1 MALAERRFQVT
12 LLWCSLPGATVAQ
25 LSRVLFEWP
34 GVELSLL
41 YARHLALVRARR
53 MAMAKATYL
62 VTGGAGFFGGI
73 LKQRLLNDGA
83 EVVSVD
89 LVPDAARHPA
99 LTSLQADIRDDAAMQ
114 NIFAE
119 HRFDAVFHI
128 AAMLAH
134 GKMNRELLWSSNVDG
149 TGVIA
154 RCARQ
159 AGVRKLVFTSSNC
172 LWASNLGHPVREDD
186 PPAPA
191 EVYGESKLAAEK
203 LLKQFEDGLEV
214 VVLRCPT
221 IIDSGRLGLLAI
233 LFEFIRENK
242 TVWVVGSGGNHYQF
256 IYAGDLAQAC
266 VLSLGYH
273 GSATFHVGS
282 DNVPSLRECYEAVI
296 KQAGSRSRV
305 RSLPKGATLAA
316 MRLAHKLHVSPLGPY
331 HYRMIA
337 EDFIFDT
344 SRIRQAL
351 GWRPTVTNS
360 EMLIEAYKYYAEN
373 REEIL
378 ARSNVSAH
386 SRVAEMG
393 ILRLLKWIS

>member
-1 MALAERRFQVT
+1 
-12 LLWCSLPGATVAQ
+12 
-25 LSRVLFEWP
+25 
-34 GVELSLL
+34 
-41 YARHLALVRARR
+41 
-53 MAMAKATYL
+53 MAKYL

-73 LKQRLLNDGA
+73 LKRMLLEEGA

-89 LVPDAARHPA
+89 LVPDVDRHPA
-99 LTSLQADIRDDAAMQ
+99 LTSLQADIRNEESMQRVFAA
-114 NIFAE
+114 
-119 HRFDAVFHI
+119 HGFDAVFHM

-134 GKMNRELLWSSNVDG
+134 GKMNRELLWTSNVDG
-149 TGVIA
+149 TAAIA

-159 AGVRKLVFTSSNC
+159 AGVRKLVFTSTNC

-186 PPAPA
+186 TPAPA
-191 EVYGESKLAAEK
+191 EIYGESKLAAEES
-203 LLKQFEDGLEV
+203 LKQFQDGLDV
-214 VVLRCPT
+214 VILRCPT

-256 IYAGDLAQAC
+256 IHAGDLARAC
-266 VLSLGYH
+266 MQSLGYC

-282 DNVPSLRECYEAVI
+282 DNVPSLRNCYEAVI
-296 KQAGSRSRV
+296 REAGSSSRV
-305 RSLPKGATLAA
+305 RSLPKGPALAA
-316 MRLAHKLHVSPLGPY
+316 MRLAHMLHISPLGTY

-360 EMLIEAYKYYAEN
+360 EMLTIAYRYYAEN

-393 ILRLLKWIS
+393 ILRLLKSMS

>member
-1 MALAERRFQVT
+1 M
-12 LLWCSLPGATVAQ
+12 
-25 LSRVLFEWP
+25 
-34 GVELSLL
+34 
-41 YARHLALVRARR
+41 
-53 MAMAKATYL
+53 
-62 VTGGAGFFGGI
+62 
-73 LKQRLLNDGA
+73 A

-89 LVPDAARHPA
+89 LVPDAFSHPA
-99 LTSLQADIRDDAAMQ
+99 LTSIQADIRDEPAMRG
-114 NIFAE
+114 IFAA
-119 HRFDAVFHI
+119 HRFDAVYHI

-134 GKMNRELLWSSNVDG
+134 GKMKRELLWTSNVDG

-186 PPAPA
+186 PPAPI
-191 EVYGESKLAAEK
+191 EIYGRSKLAGEK
-203 LLKQFEDGLEV
+203 LLQQFENDFDV

-233 LFEFIRENK
+233 LFEFIRESK

-256 IYAGDLAQAC
+256 IYAGDLVQAC
-266 VLSLGYH
+266 LLSLHYS

-296 KQAGSRSRV
+296 REAQSRSRV
-305 RSLPKGATLAA
+305 RSLPEAATLML
-316 MRLAHKLHVSPLGPY
+316 MRLAYGLRISPLGPY

-360 EMLIEAYKYYAEN
+360 EMLAAAYRYYAEN
-373 REEIL
+373 REQIL
-378 ARSNVSAH
+378 ARRNVSAH
-386 SRVAEMG
+386 SRAAEMG
-393 ILRLLKWIS
+393 VLRLLKWLS

>member
-1 MALAERRFQVT
+1 MGT
-12 LLWCSLPGATVAQ
+12 
-25 LSRVLFEWP
+25 
-34 GVELSLL
+34 
-41 YARHLALVRARR
+41 
-53 MAMAKATYL
+53 AKFL
-62 VTGGAGFFGGI
+62 VTGGAGFFGGV
-73 LKQRLLNDGA
+73 LKRRLLDDGA
-83 EVVSVD
+83 EVVGVD
-89 LVPDAARHPA
+89 LIPDTARHPA
-99 LTSLQADIRDDAAMQ
+99 LTSLQADIRDEAAMQ
-114 NIFAE
+114 SVFAA

-134 GKMNRELLWSSNVDG
+134 GKMDRKLLWSSNVDG

-159 AGVRKLVFTSSNC
+159 AGVRRLVFTSSNC

-191 EVYGESKLAAEK
+191 EIYGESKLAAEK
-203 LLKQFEDGLEV
+203 LLKQFEDGLDV

-233 LFEFIRENK
+233 LYEFIHENK

-256 IYAGDLAQAC
+256 IDAGDLAQAC
-266 VLSLGYH
+266 VQSLDCH

-296 KQAGSRSRV
+296 REAGSRSRV
-305 RSLPKGATLAA
+305 RSLPKGPALAA
-316 MRLAHKLHVSPLGPY
+316 MRLAHKLRVSPLGPY

-360 EMLIEAYKYYAEN
+360 EMLTKAYRYYAEN
-373 REEIL
+373 RDEIL

-386 SRVAEMG
+386 SRAAEMG

>member
-1 MALAERRFQVT
+1 
-12 LLWCSLPGATVAQ
+12 
-25 LSRVLFEWP
+25 
-34 GVELSLL
+34 
-41 YARHLALVRARR
+41 
-53 MAMAKATYL
+53 MAKFL

-73 LKQRLLNDGA
+73 LKRRLLADGA

-89 LVPDAARHPA
+89 LVPDADLHPA
-99 LTSLQADIRDDAAMQ
+99 LISLTADIRDGEAMSR
-114 NIFAE
+114 IFAT
-119 HRFDAVFHI
+119 HKFDAVFHI

-134 GKMNRELLWSSNVDG
+134 GKMNRELLWTSNVDG
-149 TGVIA
+149 TGVVA

-172 LWASNLGHPVREDD
+172 LWASNLGHPVREDE

-191 EVYGESKLAAEK
+191 EVYGESKLAGEK

-214 VVLRCPT
+214 VILRCPT

-242 TVWVVGSGGNHYQF
+242 TVWVVGSGSNRYQF
-256 IYAGDLAQAC
+256 IHAGDLAQAC
-266 VLSLGYH
+266 VQSLDAR
-273 GSATFHVGS
+273 GSNTFHVGS
-282 DNVPSLRECYEAVI
+282 DHVPSLRECYEAVI
-296 KQAGSRSRV
+296 CEAGSRSRV
-305 RSLPKGATLAA
+305 RSLPKAPALAV
-316 MRLAHKLHVSPLGPY
+316 MHLAHVLRISPLGPY

-337 EDFIFDT
+337 EDFVFDT

-360 EMLIEAYKYYAEN
+360 EMLATAYRYYAEN

-386 SRVAEMG
+386 SRAAEMG
-393 ILRLLKWIS
+393 VLRLLKWMS